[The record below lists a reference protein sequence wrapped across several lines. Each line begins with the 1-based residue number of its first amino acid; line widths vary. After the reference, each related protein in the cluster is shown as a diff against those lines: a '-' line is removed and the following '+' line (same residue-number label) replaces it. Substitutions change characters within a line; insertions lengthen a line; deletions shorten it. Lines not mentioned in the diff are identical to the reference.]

1 MPKEKTLEFSKIIL
15 AVVALA
21 TIAVCVVSFILMWK
35 LQDLSALSYIITGIF
50 AELASATGFY
60 YWKARAEN
68 IIKLRAAF
76 GEQLNIT
83 EDFMEIPTKQ
93 EGGAK
98 G

>member
-1 MPKEKTLEFSKIIL
+1 MQQKKKVEFSKIIL

-21 TIAVCVVSFILMWK
+21 TIAICVVSFVLMFK
-35 LQDLSALSYIITGIF
+35 TMDLSPLSYIITGIF

-68 IIKLRAAF
+68 IVKLRILLGDNTMNTTDDF
-76 GEQLNIT
+76 T
-83 EDFMEIPTKQ
+83 ELPDG
-93 EGGAK
+93 GGAK

>member
-76 GEQLNIT
+76 GEQLNIA
-83 EDFMEIPTKQ
+83 EDFTEIPTKQ

>member
-35 LQDLSALSYIITGIF
+35 LQDLSPLSDIITGIF

-83 EDFMEIPTKQ
+83 EDFTEIPTKQ

>member
-35 LQDLSALSYIITGIF
+35 LQDLSPLSYIITGIF

-83 EDFMEIPTKQ
+83 EDFTEIPTKQ

>member
-21 TIAVCVVSFILMWK
+21 TIAVSVVSFILMWK

-83 EDFMEIPTKQ
+83 EDFTEIPTKQ

>member
-21 TIAVCVVSFILMWK
+21 TIAVCVVSFILMWQ

-83 EDFMEIPTKQ
+83 EDFTEIPMKQ